1 MSALSGLLG
10 DYMLSR
16 RHFAI
21 TGTAFAAVVVAR
33 HASGYAAGNSFD
45 ELANT
50 LAVLERESGG
60 RLGVAVLDTKTGRNA
75 AYRDTE
81 LFPLAS
87 TFKLL
92 AAAAVLSLV
101 DAGKT
106 NLDTRVVFQ
115 ESELVTYSPAT
126 KSHVGGNGMSL
137 SELCEAAITLSDNTA
152 GNMLLRALG
161 GPAGLTSYAR
171 TIGDLTTRL
180 DRIETELN
188 EATPGDVRD
197 TTSPRA
203 MLANLHR
210 LAIGDALKPASREQ
224 LVAWLKANKTG
235 NERMRAKLPP
245 GWIVGD
251 KTGLGNHGTIN
262 DVGIIWPPDGAPIL
276 LAIYLTNSDKPI
288 AQRAAILQEIGRL
301 TAAVAR

>member
-1 MSALSGLLG
+1 
-10 DYMLSR
+10 
-16 RHFAI
+16 
-21 TGTAFAAVVVAR
+21 
-33 HASGYAAGNSFD
+33 
-45 ELANT
+45 
-50 LAVLERESGG
+50 
-60 RLGVAVLDTKTGRNA
+60 
-75 AYRDTE
+75 
-81 LFPLAS
+81 
-87 TFKLL
+87 
-92 AAAAVLSLV
+92 
-101 DAGKT
+101 
-106 NLDTRVVFQ
+106 
-115 ESELVTYSPAT
+115 
-126 KSHVGGNGMSL
+126 
-137 SELCEAAITLSDNTA
+137 
-152 GNMLLRALG
+152 MLLRTLG

-203 MLANLHR
+203 MLANLHS
-210 LAIGDALKPASREQ
+210 LVIGDALKPASREQ

-301 TAAVAR
+301 TAAGAR